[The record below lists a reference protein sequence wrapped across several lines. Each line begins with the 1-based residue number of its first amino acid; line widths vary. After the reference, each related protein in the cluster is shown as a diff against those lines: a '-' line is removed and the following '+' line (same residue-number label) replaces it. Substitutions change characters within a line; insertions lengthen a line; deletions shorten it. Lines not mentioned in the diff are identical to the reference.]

1 MMMQQNNQQERQS
14 LEQEKSEVTPEVSIG
29 VRLVE
34 TLSDLLKSG
43 DWDSSLFLKTVKRRI
58 SDIINETRSAMAN
71 THRSAVVVAGDLLK
85 QAAPSGYVRVY
96 VLLYQ
101 TDGSKLVNWQYALKT
116 LLGYNVSRPT
126 YRDERHIQELV
137 RSKKDIERYGYAVV
151 NIVERDVY
159 SREQFPL
166 KDQFDHEMVVLKE
179 NSIGKENIVGFIHAN
194 KRRYAFVDG
203 ELMYQGD
210 VVD

>member
-1 MMMQQNNQQERQS
+1 MMQQNNQQERQS

>member
-1 MMMQQNNQQERQS
+1 MQQNNQQERQS